1 MDCLIVDSSVNKFI
15 FILIDSR
22 EVHIVADQG
31 SVTFSRKPLSGYTL
45 YFIIRKRAGIE
56 SVKYLVERNFWE
68 TVVAINKPF
77 YKVTLLSDYSA
88 DSK

>member
-1 MDCLIVDSSVNKFI
+1 M
-15 FILIDSR
+15 IDSR

-31 SVTFSRKPLSGYTL
+31 SVTFIRKPLSGYTL

-56 SVKYLVERNFWE
+56 SVKYPVERNFWE

-77 YKVTLLSDYSA
+77 YEVTLIFDHKA